1 MLSISSFV
9 PSSNWL
15 FTLMLIEK
23 ESEAPGELQGPTL
36 EQAAYQVQEIEV
48 GTLIPHPA
56 PCSQSIAYC
65 CCGVST
71 LPLTI

>member
-15 FTLMLIEK
+15 VALRSKEK
-23 ESEAPGELQGPTL
+23 ESEAPRELQRLALG
-36 EQAAYQVQEIEV
+36 QAADQVQEIEP
-48 GTLIPHPA
+48 GTLIFHPA
-56 PCSQSIAYC
+56 PCSQSMAHC